1 MVKIHDMI
9 VECISLKAARVCL
22 LFASLLFL
30 AALLAL
36 SNHHGVF
43 ALAAIL
49 ALAASIFAAGS
60 VRFIAV
66 LLFLASLVAI
76 YM

>member
-1 MVKIHDMI
+1 MN
-9 VECISLKAARVCL
+9 VECISPKAARVCL
-22 LFASLLFL
+22 LFGTLMFI

-49 ALAASIFAAGS
+49 ALAASIFADGS
-60 VRFIAV
+60 IRFIAV